1 MLSEKVS
8 VKEGLDVVT
17 SASPIGKAILG
28 KSEGET
34 VLVKGTVAPISVTL
48 IHIERER
55 KGKIMASLIVDCDL
69 YQLLALFEG
78 RVNVKEKPE
87 LSERVGRLGRSLADT
102 VEKIRIISAELGM
115 EVYIGFLLQAED
127 NE

>member
-1 MLSEKVS
+1 
-8 VKEGLDVVT
+8 
-17 SASPIGKAILG
+17 
-28 KSEGET
+28 
-34 VLVKGTVAPISVTL
+34 
-48 IHIERER
+48 
-55 KGKIMASLIVDCDL
+55 MASLIVDCDL